1 MRKLLALSVI
11 AMLLLVSCS
20 PYNQVLKGN
29 DYNLKLSKANEY
41 YDAGKWLRA
50 GELYN
55 QVLPVFKA
63 TKDYE
68 MIYYRYA
75 YTQYNTRNY
84 LSASYHFKNF
94 TEFFPG
100 SSKAEECMYMY
111 GVSLFK
117 DSPRYNLDATSTSR
131 AREVLVHYVNTYPT
145 SPTVPDAMKYIEE
158 CTEKLETKGYHA
170 ALLYYN
176 MEQYKA
182 ATVAFKEL
190 IATYIESKKT
200 DYYMYLQFRSAFLY
214 AQQSVLNKQ
223 QERYVDAIAIYK
235 EFKNFYPNS
244 SYTKEADKL
253 FDSAEKSIKQLR
265 NEHK

>member
-1 MRKLLALSVI
+1 MRKLLALSAVFI
-11 AMLLLVSCS
+11 LLLLSCS
-20 PYNQVLKGN
+20 PYNQVLKGS

-50 GELYN
+50 SELYN

-68 MIYYRYA
+68 TIYYRYA
-75 YTQYNTRNY
+75 YTLYNTRNY

-94 TEFFPG
+94 SEFFPG
-100 SSKAEECMYMY
+100 SPKAEEALYMY

-117 DSPRYNLDATSTSR
+117 DSPRYNLDATSTSK
-131 AREVLVHYVNTYPT
+131 AREVLVHYVNTHP
-145 SPTVPDAMKYIEE
+145 SSAMIPDAMKYIAE

-182 ATVAFKEL
+182 ATVAFKEQ

-200 DYYMYLQFRSAFLY
+200 DYYMYMQFRSAYLY
-214 AQQSVLNKQ
+214 ALQSIPTKQ

-244 SYTKEADKL
+244 SYIKEADKL
-253 FDSAEKSIKQLR
+253 FDSAEKSIKHLR
-265 NEHK
+265 NEHQ